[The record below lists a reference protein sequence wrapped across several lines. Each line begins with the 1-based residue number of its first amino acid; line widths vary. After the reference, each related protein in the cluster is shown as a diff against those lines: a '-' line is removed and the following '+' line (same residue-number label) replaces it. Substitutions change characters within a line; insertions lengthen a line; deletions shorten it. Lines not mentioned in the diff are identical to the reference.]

1 MPDMEG
7 RNLASNLR
15 GIGVEQNNVPEWKQ
29 HITGGA
35 KGKQKNLVLFS
46 TAHMVTDTFEK
57 TLNTKSSFLFSTAS
71 YGKKTTLSI
80 IEQRQ
85 SLPIFKLKEELLKA
99 VHDNQVLIVIGE
111 TGICVPNTVVKLY
124 EAFRN

>member
-35 KGKQKNLVLFS
+35 KGTVFVK
-46 TAHMVTDTFEK
+46 A
-57 TLNTKSSFLFSTAS
+57 
-71 YGKKTTLSI
+71 LSI
-80 IEQRQ
+80 NG
-85 SLPIFKLKEELLKA
+85 F
-99 VHDNQVLIVIGE
+99 
-111 TGICVPNTVVKLY
+111 
-124 EAFRN
+124 